1 VRIKHRKSDIL
12 WKVILEEVFADLLRF
27 IYPDADELYD
37 MERGFEFLDKE
48 LAELD
53 PQPDEEKDSR
63 FADKL
68 VKVYHRDGVEEW
80 VLLHVE
86 IQGDT
91 HERDAFA
98 ERMYTYFYRIRDRYP
113 GRLVSALAIFTGQ
126 DGNRMPGRYSYEYR
140 GTKLTYE
147 YPTLS
152 IKAFSDEEL
161 ENSPNPFAHVII
173 AARLRLMEEK
183 VNEDQLLDI
192 KLATAKRLIE
202 KGFDKEKIRA
212 IFNFLRNYVLFEKPE
227 TNRKFDNQFKETE
240 KNDVM
245 KMDDFIK
252 MVAREEGLEE
262 GREAG
267 IEIGREVGIEVG
279 KEIGREA
286 GIEVG
291 KEIGKEVGIEVGK
304 EQAAAAF
311 VENLLKG
318 SDFTAEKIA
327 SLASVSVEFVNEIKS
342 KLNGTR

>member
-1 VRIKHRKSDIL
+1 M
-12 WKVILEEVFADLLRF
+12 EEVFADLLRF
-27 IYPDADELYD
+27 IYPDADEVYD

-48 LAELD
+48 LAELN

-86 IQGDT
+86 VQADT

-147 YPTLS
+147 YPTVS
-152 IKAFSDEEL
+152 ILDYSDEEL
-161 ENSPNPFAHVII
+161 DRSNNPFAQVI
-173 AARLRLMEEK
+173 
-183 VNEDQLLDI
+183 V
-192 KLATAKRLIE
+192 
-202 KGFDKEKIRA
+202 A

-227 TNRKFDNQFKETE
+227 TYRKFDHLFEQTDKTS
-240 KNDVM
+240 VM
-245 KMDDFIK
+245 NTVEYLK
-252 MVAREEGLEE
+252 AE
-262 GREAG
+262 GRE
-267 IEIGREVGIEVG
+267 E
-279 KEIGREA
+279 
-286 GIEVG
+286 
-291 KEIGKEVGIEVGK
+291 GIEVGK

-311 VENLLKG
+311 VENLLSG
-318 SDFTAEKIA
+318 SDFPLDKIA
-327 SLASVSVEFVNEIKS
+327 SLANVSVEFVHEVKS
-342 KLNGTR
+342 KLNGTK